1 MTIGEL
7 MVTKRHFDATITVVF
22 LTVIAMGG
30 LRIAAKRRVKAGQTA
45 GAVGA
50 IASATAVAL

>member
-1 MTIGEL
+1 

-30 LRIAAKRRVKAGQTA
+30 LRIAAKRRVQAGQTA

-50 IASATAVAL
+50 LASATAVAL